1 MRVSLVIIVLTSSCN
16 GMAIPRR
23 TGRKLDSRSQQ
34 GYARRRAGV
43 KVKSSGKKRTPRW
56 EKEGDLLYQEIR
68 VDGGGDIGLE
78 EAETILATLE
88 TSREEVKQRRVTKAA
103 PESDDDKKSKKKTAP
118 PHTVWG
124 TLPVGPIIKS
134 RLNSLEEPTEIQN
147 AAFPVVVKGL
157 NAVIAS
163 PTGTGKTL
171 AYLVPHVSRTNR
183 QEAAT
188 TLIVTPSKE
197 LALQIKST
205 VDMLWAPND
214 DGVSAAHVVG
224 EGRQGDD
231 EPLLNG
237 NVETAS
243 IIAGTPRM
251 LRDLLVELR
260 EAGKSNLL
268 HTNLKTIVLDE
279 ADRLL
284 RTEGVAREAEQSDNP
299 RQRKKKSAPT
309 QTEMLLSEFPLSELQ
324 LICASATVG
333 RTLRRQL
340 QKLLD
345 SPSIDKAAVLVAADA
360 RATGKDVDKRK
371 TSLMPDTLTHTHVLM
386 ESQTGQK
393 SENHEGT
400 LQALGDTFQQLPP
413 APTLVFPSRLGVH
426 LVQTYLEDTLQ
437 MENVRSLSSNLRD
450 STSTSNGDDDDWK
463 STPVYVVGD
472 KFARG
477 LDLPGIETVVLLA
490 PPSSAAGYTHLA
502 GRTGRNGQTGRVIT
516 LVRPREAPK
525 LVTIAERLGLQFVG
539 FGERTKPLTSDD
551 AQPLG
556 ESLDIGEQDESFN
569 DKQDEE
575 SWSQLSEAALKRKT
589 VAELTAY
596 LEARGSALAQST
608 KRILKADLI
617 SAIQTM

>member
-1 MRVSLVIIVLTSSCN
+1 MLIVLTGSCN

-23 TGRKLDSRSQQ
+23 TGRKLTSRSQQ
-34 GYARRRAGV
+34 GYARRRSGV
-43 KVKSSGKKRTPRW
+43 KVKSGSRKRTPRW

-68 VDGGGDIGLE
+68 IDGGGGDIGLE
-78 EAETILATLE
+78 EAETMLAALATSA
-88 TSREEVKQRRVTKAA
+88 TKVSQRRVTKAA
-103 PESDDDKKSKKKTAP
+103 PSVSDDDNKSKKKTAP

-134 RLNSLEEPTEIQN
+134 RLNSLEEPTEIQT
-147 AAFPVVVKGL
+147 AAFPVVIKGL

-171 AYLVPHVSRTNR
+171 AYLVPHVSRTKR
-183 QEAAT
+183 QEAGT

-260 EAGKSNLL
+260 EADKSDLL

-284 RTEGVAREAEQSDNP
+284 RTEGVARESEQTDNT

-340 QKLLD
+340 MKLLD
-345 SPSIDKAAVLVAADA
+345 SPSIDKAAVLVTADA

-400 LQALGDTFQQLPP
+400 LQALGATFQQLPP

-426 LVQTYLEDTLQ
+426 LVQKYLEDTLQ
-437 MENVRSLSSNLRD
+437 LENVRSLSSNLRD
-450 STSTSNGDDDDWK
+450 STSTSNEDDWK
-463 STPVYVVGD
+463 NTPVYVVGD

-502 GRTGRNGQTGRVIT
+502 GRTGRNGQAGRVIT

-539 FGERTKPLTSDD
+539 FGERGEPLTSDD
-551 AQPLG
+551 AHPIAADEPL
-556 ESLDIGEQDESFN
+556 DVDEQDESVV
-569 DKQDEE
+569 DEEDEE
-575 SWSQLSEAALKRKT
+575 SNPWSQLSEAALKRKT
-589 VAELTAY
+589 VAELSAY
-596 LEARGSALAQST
+596 LEARGSTLSQST
-608 KRILKADLI
+608 TRILKADLI